1 MTVLRAEW
9 IECDQTQAVCRA
21 LTDAG
26 AQALFV
32 GGCVRD
38 ALLGVNVSDID
49 IATDAV
55 PEDTVKLAVAA
66 GLKAIPT
73 GIDHGTIT
81 VLSGGRPYEITTF
94 RKDIETDGRKATV
107 RFSKDLKDDA
117 CRRDFTMNA
126 LYATPQGKVVDPL
139 GGMDDLRA
147 RRVRFIEDPAQRIEE
162 DYLRILRFFRFSAW
176 YADPENGFDPDALAA
191 IAGHLDGLDRLSK
204 ERIGKEMLKLLSA
217 PDPAPAIATM
227 NQMGILGRILNGA
240 QDRPL
245 APLIHI
251 ERCAKQQ
258 PDALRRLAAL
268 GAATPAD
275 DLRLSKSDARA
286 VMLLRESA
294 ASTASATELGYRL
307 GEQQAIDAILLRN
320 ALFETE
326 FDESTLLSAKDG
338 SQQVFPVKAADL
350 MPEYTGKALGK
361 KLETLQSAWIRSEFT
376 LTRDALLSGSY

>member
-9 IECDQTQAVCRA
+9 IACDQTQAVCRA

-49 IATDAV
+49 IATDAI
-55 PEDTVKLAVAA
+55 PEDTIELAVAA

-117 CRRDFTMNA
+117 RRRDFTMNA

-176 YADPENGFDPDALAA
+176 YAEPENGFDPDALAA

-227 NQMGILGRILNGA
+227 NQMGILVRILSGA
-240 QDRPL
+240 QDRAL

-251 ERCAKQQ
+251 ENCARQQ

-268 GAATPAD
+268 SAATPAD

-286 VMLLRESA
+286 IMLLRESA

-326 FDESTLLSAKDG
+326 FDESTLLSAKVG

-361 KLETLQSAWIRSEFT
+361 KLETLQSAWIRSGFT

>member
-9 IECDQTQAVCRA
+9 IECDQTQAVCLA

-240 QDRPL
+240 QDRAL

-361 KLETLQSAWIRSEFT
+361 KLETLQSAWIRSGFT
-376 LTRDALLSGSY
+376 LTRDALLSGIY

>member
-9 IECDQTQAVCRA
+9 IECEQTQNVCRA

-38 ALLGVNVSDID
+38 ALLGVEVSDID

-55 PEDTVKLAVAA
+55 PEDTVKRAMAA

-73 GIDHGTIT
+73 GIEHGTIT

-107 RFSKDLKDDA
+107 KFSTDIKDDA
-117 CRRDFTMNA
+117 RRRDFTMNA
-126 LYATPQGKVVDPL
+126 LYATPNGDVVDPL
-139 GGMDDLRA
+139 GGMDDLKA
-147 RRVRFIEDPAQRIEE
+147 RRIRFIEDPARRIEE

-176 YADPENGFDPDALAA
+176 YADPRHGFDPEALAA

-204 ERIGKEMLKLLSA
+204 ERVGREMLKLLSA
-217 PDPAPAIATM
+217 PDPAPAVATM
-227 NQMGILGRILNGA
+227 NQLGILAHVLGGA
-240 QDRPL
+240 QDRAL

-251 ERCAKQQ
+251 ERLAAQQ

-268 GAATPAD
+268 GGATPAD
-275 DLRLSKSDARA
+275 DLRLSKSDARELI
-286 VMLLRESA
+286 LLRKSAESE
-294 ASTASATELGYRL
+294 ASAKELGYRL
-307 GEQQAIDAILLRN
+307 GTQRAIDAILLRN
-320 ALFETE
+320 VLLETDFDPSNLQSAL
-326 FDESTLLSAKDG
+326 DG
-338 SQQVFPVKAADL
+338 AQQVFPVKAADL

-361 KLETLQSAWIRSEFT
+361 RLEDLESAWIRSGFA
-376 LTRDALLSGSY
+376 LSRDALLDGGF

>member
-9 IECDQTQAVCRA
+9 IAFDQTQAVCRA

-49 IATDAV
+49 IATDAI
-55 PEDTVKLAVAA
+55 PEDTIELAVAA

-117 CRRDFTMNA
+117 RRRDFTMNA

-176 YADPENGFDPDALAA
+176 YAEPENGFDLDALAA

-227 NQMGILGRILNGA
+227 NQMGILDRILSGA
-240 QDRPL
+240 QDRAL

-251 ERCAKQQ
+251 ENSARQQ

-268 GAATPAD
+268 SAATPAD

-286 VMLLRESA
+286 IMLLRESA

-326 FDESTLLSAKDG
+326 FDESTLLSAKVG

-361 KLETLQSAWIRSEFT
+361 KLETLQSAWIRSGFT